1 MSSFVIKLIA
11 MFAMLCDHA
20 SDAIIG
26 HFNFLNL
33 IGRISFPLFT
43 FQLVI
48 GFKNTSNVKKYLTR
62 MFVFAIISQLPFQI
76 LIKNYSGEFLLNIF
90 FTLIL
95 GLISLMIVNKCFC
108 KNGVIN
114 TIIKIALVVGICSLA
129 SLSKCDYGAIGILE
143 ILLIYYTYPCDW
155 KKKTNNINV
164 IKLIL
169 LISGEVVLS
178 AINYIDVLKL
188 HLIGYYIGIIIATT
202 IPIFIMLAYNGQ
214 KGKEPKY
221 LFYSF
226 YPIHLI
232 ILDIIHFFLSN

>member
-33 IGRISFPLFT
+33 VGRISFPLFA

-129 SLSKCDYGAIGILE
+129 SLSKCDYGAIGVLE

-155 KKKTNNINV
+155 KKRTNKVNV

-169 LISGEVVLS
+169 LISGAIGLS
-178 AINYIDVLKL
+178 AINYRDVLKS

-202 IPIFIMLAYNGQ
+202 IPIFIMIEYNGK

-226 YPIHLI
+226 YPIHII
-232 ILDIIHFFLSN
+232 ILDIIHYLMYL